1 MAGVK
6 MKAERRRL
14 RELARQTLEAYREL
28 NAAAAESAFS
38 RGDGPNGENMTR
50 AGELLESVV
59 AELRGTAKVP
69 G

>member
-1 MAGVK
+1 MAGDK
-6 MKAERRRL
+6 SKAEQKRL

-28 NAAAAESAFS
+28 NAAAAESAFV
-38 RGDGPNGENMTR
+38 RGNPNGESMVR
-50 AGELLESVV
+50 AGELLESVL